1 MLLAY
6 STHHGF
12 KLYQIDIKR
21 VFLNGPIK
29 EEVYVDQLPD
39 FESEEHLNHVH
50 KLHKTLYGLNQAPR
64 AWYEYLRDFL
74 IKMTLGL
81 VRLTLLCSLEKW
93 VKICLCDK
101 CMLMI
106 LYFIL
111 LTNSFVMSL
120 AK

>member
-50 KLHKTLYGLNQAPR
+50 KLHKTLYELNQAPR

-74 IKMTLGL
+74 IKNDFRIGKADSTLFTRKMGKDL
-81 VRLTLLCSLEKW
+81 F
-93 VKICLCDK
+93 
-101 CMLMI
+101 M
-106 LYFIL
+106 
-111 LTNSFVMSL
+111 
-120 AK
+120 